1 MTEQDEQ
8 RQDVVT
14 GDVEPADDRRSI
26 RDANACPRVRGLVYF
41 DLLLIGG
48 TPLLLVFELIRRLV
62 WFVKKLCRRGT
73 PPAPQEE
80 EQPPQQKKAFGIQ
93 GFTTVC
99 VILFLVEEFFI
110 GLPYVFMGWYYID
123 HPNIEIPIEI
133 LLFPCHAT
141 LHLILLGSIFY

>member
-1 MTEQDEQ
+1 MTEQDEPK
-8 RQDVVT
+8 QDVVT

-73 PPAPQEE
+73 PPVPQME
-80 EQPPQQKKAFGIQ
+80 EQPPQKKAFGIQ
-93 GFTTVC
+93 VFTTIC
-99 VILFLVEEFFI
+99 VILFLVEEVLI

-141 LHLILLGSIFY
+141 LHALLFGPMFY

>member
-1 MTEQDEQ
+1 MTEQDEPK
-8 RQDVVT
+8 QDVVT
-14 GDVEPADDRRSI
+14 GDVEPADDRRTI

-48 TPLLLVFELIRRLV
+48 TPLLLVFELIRHLV
-62 WFVKKLCRRGT
+62 WFVKKLCRRGK
-73 PPAPQEE
+73 PSAPQTEE
-80 EQPPQQKKAFGIQ
+80 LPPQKKAFGIQ

-99 VILFLVEEFFI
+99 VIIFLVEEVLI
-110 GLPYVFMGWYYID
+110 GLPHVFMGWYYID

-141 LHLILLGSIFY
+141 LHVLLFGPMFY